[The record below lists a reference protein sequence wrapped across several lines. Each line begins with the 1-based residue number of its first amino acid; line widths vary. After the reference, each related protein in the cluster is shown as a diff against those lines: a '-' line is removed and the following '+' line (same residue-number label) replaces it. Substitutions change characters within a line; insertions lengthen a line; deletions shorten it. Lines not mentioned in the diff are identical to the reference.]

1 MQSLLTINTVAL
13 NLRQWNQ
20 RQKKLKNACISS
32 ALFCFFLIPTAYAL
46 EDTPPP
52 PQQGEKTRSSA
63 TQETPPPGLP
73 EERTSSKKPAEDKS
87 ILETRPPVAAKET
100 GPASDDSRNIPEPE
114 VNIIHRKDTTIEEY
128 RINGR
133 LRYVKITPRVG
144 KPYYLVDKDGDGE
157 LESRHTDLDGIPPIA
172 EWILLKW

>member
-1 MQSLLTINTVAL
+1 MQSLLTINTLARNFRHG
-13 NLRQWNQ
+13 NL
-20 RQKKLKNACISS
+20 RQKKLKNAGISS
-32 ALFCFFLIPTAYAL
+32 ALFCFFLIPTGYAL

-52 PQQGEKTRSSA
+52 PQPGEKTQSSA
-63 TQETPPPGLP
+63 VQESPPPALP
-73 EERTSSKKPAEDKS
+73 KERTSSTKPAEEKS
-87 ILETRPPVAAKET
+87 ILETRPPVAVKET

-133 LRYVKITPRVG
+133 LRYVKITPKVG

-157 LESRHTDLDGIPPIA
+157 LESRHNDLDGIPPIA